1 MKISYEE
8 VSKILETSKNIILN
22 NRNYRMLLKGVF
34 QKFWEERKN
43 KRAYFS
49 IFFDS
54 GMIDKI
60 NLIELKRN
68 LDLLN
73 SMLIGNNFIQ
83 INENGKIE
91 NSYYK
96 DFSSYEM
103 KQELAEISKKN
114 CVFFFGEGGITP
126 YINGNAVEDNN
137 IFYSREDR
145 QKYLEKRDISKLEE
159 VIHEY
164 ATECVTEQ
172 VNYMNFFVDTPTLKQ
187 IDKKYVTRNILRN
200 KPEHFM
206 RDHLMQYLNANMRYT
221 FTKEPELA
229 QSKRRLDI
237 YFDVNGE
244 LHLIEI
250 KWLGVAINNAGDGL
264 TKPYGDARVK
274 EGVIQTLEYIEELSN
289 TTETCLRGGYLA
301 VFDARDQKEDVDLE
315 GFNFVSGK
323 LKPYMQCFKLLD
335 MIPLE
340 KKHPA

>member
-1 MKISYEE
+1 MEISYEE
-8 VSKILETSKNIILN
+8 VSRILEASKNNILN
-22 NRNYRMLLKGVF
+22 NKNYRMILKGVF

-43 KRAYFS
+43 KSAYFS
-49 IFFDS
+49 IFFNNE
-54 GMIDKI
+54 IIEKI
-60 NLIELKRN
+60 NFIELNKN
-68 LDLLN
+68 LALLN
-73 SMLIGNNFIQ
+73 KEVMGNNFVE

-96 DFSSYEM
+96 AFSSYEM
-103 KQELAEISKKN
+103 KHELVELSKKN

-145 QKYLEKRDISKLEE
+145 IKYLEKRDISKLED

-164 ATECVTEQ
+164 ATQCVTEQ
-172 VNYMNFFVDTPTLKQ
+172 VNYMNFFVDNPTLKQ
-187 IDKKYVTRNILRN
+187 INEKYIKRNVLRN

-250 KWLGVAINNAGDGL
+250 KWLGVAINDEGTGL
-264 TKPYGDARVK
+264 TKPYGDARVRQ
-274 EGVIQTLEYIEELSN
+274 GVVQTLEYIEELSN
-289 TTETCLRGGYLA
+289 TTEACLRGGYLA
-301 VFDARDQKEDVDLE
+301 VFDARDQKADIDLQ
-315 GFNFVSGK
+315 GFSFVSNK
-323 LKPYMQCFKLLD
+323 LKPYMQCFKLFDL
-335 MIPLE
+335 IPLE
-340 KKHPA
+340 KRHSA